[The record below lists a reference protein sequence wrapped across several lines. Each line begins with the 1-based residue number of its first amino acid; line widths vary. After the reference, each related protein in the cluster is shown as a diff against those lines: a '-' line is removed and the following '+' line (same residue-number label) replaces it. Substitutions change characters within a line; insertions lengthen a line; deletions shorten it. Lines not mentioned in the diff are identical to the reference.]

1 MGRRGDR
8 VELILEDVEI
18 IDVAAEGNA
27 IGKVDG
33 MVVFVPYC
41 IPGDVVDVRVTKK
54 KKNYCEGRVVAIK
67 RASTKRVEP
76 KCEHY
81 GMCGGCKWQLLSYE
95 DQLAY
100 KRQQVIDN
108 FERLG
113 AFDMPEVMPIIPSD
127 NQYFYRNK
135 LEYSFSNKKW
145 FERKED
151 LEAAVELDGLGFHL
165 PGMFDKI
172 LDINKCWLQPDPS
185 NEIRL
190 ETKRFAL
197 ENGWSFWNAR
207 GLNGFMR
214 NMIIRT
220 SSTGDVMVIVVFSEM
235 DMERI
240 EMMMEFLKGR
250 FPAISSLIYVINEKV
265 NDSIADLSPILYY
278 GKPCMIEDME
288 GLKFEVG
295 ALSFYQTNSHQA
307 YKLYSITRDFAA
319 LNGDEIVYDLYT
331 GAGTIANFVA
341 KKAKKVVGVEYVESA
356 IVDARRN
363 SKLNNIDNT
372 VFYAGDMVKV
382 LTPEFVTK
390 NGHPDVVITDPPRA
404 GMHEKV
410 VEQIM
415 AMKPD
420 RIVYVSCNPAT
431 QARDI
436 TLMNELYKVDKIQPV
451 DMFPHTHHVE
461 NVVLMVRR

>member
-1 MGRRGDR
+1 MARRGNKVD
-8 VELILEDVEI
+8 LIIENVEI
-18 IDVAAEGNA
+18 VDIAAEGNA

-41 IPGDVVDVRVTKK
+41 IPGDIVDVKVVKK
-54 KKNYCEGRVVAIK
+54 KKNYCEGRVIAVK
-67 RASTKRVEP
+67 KESEKRVVP
-76 KCEHY
+76 MCEHY

-95 DQLAY
+95 DQLKY
-100 KRQQVIDN
+100 KQQQVLDN
-108 FERLG
+108 FQRLG
-113 AFDMPEVMPIIPSD
+113 NFEMPEVMPILPSE

-151 LEAAVELDGLGFHL
+151 LEAATTLDGLGFHL

-185 NEIRL
+185 NDIRL

-197 ENGWSFWNAR
+197 ENGWTFWNAR

-220 SSTGDVMVIVVFSEM
+220 SSTGDVMVIVVFSKN
-235 DMERI
+235 DTDRI
-240 EMMMEFLKGR
+240 ELMMTFLKQR
-250 FPAISSLIYVINEKV
+250 FPSITSLMYVINEKV
-265 NDSIADLSPILYY
+265 NDSIADLTPILYS
-278 GKPCMIEDME
+278 GRANMIEEME

-295 ALSFYQTNSHQA
+295 ALSFYQTNSLQA
-307 YKLYSITRDFAA
+307 YKLYSVTREFAS
-319 LNGDEIVYDLYT
+319 LSGNEVVYDLYT
-331 GAGTIANFVA
+331 GAGTIANFIA
-341 KKAKKVVGVEYVESA
+341 KAAQKVVGIEYVEGA

-363 SKLNNIDNT
+363 SKINNIDNT
-372 VFYAGDMVKV
+372 SFYAGDMVKV
-382 LTPEFVTK
+382 LTPEFISK
-390 NGHPDVVITDPPRA
+390 NGRPDVIITDPPRA

-410 VEQIM
+410 IEQIM
-415 AMKPD
+415 TVKPD
-420 RIVYVSCNPAT
+420 KIVYVSCNPAT

-436 TLMNELYKVDKIQPV
+436 TIMSELYTVAKIQPV

-461 NVVLMVRR
+461 NVVLLVKK

>member
-1 MGRRGDR
+1 MARRGNKVD
-8 VELILEDVEI
+8 LIIENVEI
-18 IDVAAEGNA
+18 VDIAAEGNA

-41 IPGDVVDVRVTKK
+41 IPGDIVDVKVVKK
-54 KKNYCEGRVVAIK
+54 KKNYCEGRVVSVIK
-67 RASTKRVEP
+67 ESDKREVP
-76 KCEHY
+76 MCEHY

-95 DQLAY
+95 DQLKY
-100 KRQQVIDN
+100 KQQQVVDN
-108 FERLG
+108 FQRLG
-113 AFDMPEVMPIIPSD
+113 NFEMPEVMPILPSD

-151 LEAAVELDGLGFHL
+151 LETATILDGLGFHL

-185 NEIRL
+185 NDIRL
-190 ETKRFAL
+190 ETKRFAI
-197 ENGWSFWNAR
+197 ENGWTFWNAR

-220 SSTGDVMVIVVFSEM
+220 SSTGDVMVIVVFSEN
-235 DMERI
+235 DTDRI
-240 EMMMEFLKGR
+240 EQMMCFLQER
-250 FPAISSLIYVINEKV
+250 FSSITSLMYVINEKV
-265 NDSIADLSPILYY
+265 NDSIADLTPILYS
-278 GKPCMIEDME
+278 GRANMIEEME

-295 ALSFYQTNSHQA
+295 ALSFYQTNSLQA
-307 YKLYSITRDFAA
+307 YKLYSVTREFAA
-319 LNGDEIVYDLYT
+319 LSGNEVVYDLYT
-331 GAGTIANFVA
+331 GAGTIANFIA
-341 KKAKKVVGVEYVESA
+341 KVAKKVVGIEYVEGA

-363 SKLNNIDNT
+363 SEINNINNT
-372 VFYAGDMVKV
+372 SFYAGDMVKV
-382 LTPEFVTK
+382 LTPEFISE
-390 NGHPDVVITDPPRA
+390 NGRPDVVITDPPRA

-410 VEQIM
+410 IEQIM
-415 AMKPD
+415 TVKPD
-420 RIVYVSCNPAT
+420 KIVYVSCNPAT

-436 TLMNELYKVDKIQPV
+436 TLMSELYTVTKIQPV

-461 NVVLMVRR
+461 NVVLLVKR